1 MNAISQ
7 GMKVPVGR
15 IVMKVIAVPLAIAT
29 LWCTIYFGDT
39 LGVPVETLPAVV
51 KAKKHY
57 DGNSVY
63 NTKYVAGRAWFQS
76 EETPELW
83 SVECLAG
90 NETLVGYVS
99 KEAYEKIEI
108 GNEKSI
114 KFRRTR
120 FTNRIDVLAVD

>member
-1 MNAISQ
+1 MNDISK
-7 GMKVPVGR
+7 GMNVPVGR
-15 IVMKVIAVPLAIAT
+15 IVMKVIAVPMAIVT
-29 LWCTIYFGDT
+29 LWCTVYFGDT

-63 NTKYVAGRAWFQS
+63 NTKYVAGRAWVQS

-90 NETLVGYVS
+90 NEMLVGYVS
-99 KEAYEKIEI
+99 KDAYEKIEI
-108 GNEKSI
+108 GSEKSVQ
-114 KFRRTR
+114 FRRTR

>member
-1 MNAISQ
+1 MNEISK

-29 LWCTIYFGDT
+29 LWCTVYFGDT
-39 LGVPVETLPAVV
+39 LGVPVETIPAVV

-63 NTKYVAGRAWFQS
+63 NTKYVGGRAWVQS
-76 EETPELW
+76 AETPDLW
-83 SVECLAG
+83 SIECLAG
-90 NETLVGYVS
+90 KEMLVGYVS
-99 KEAYEKIEI
+99 KDAYEKIEI
-108 GNEKSI
+108 GKEKSI

-120 FTNRIDVLAVD
+120 FTNRIDVLAVE

>member
-1 MNAISQ
+1 MNDISQ

-99 KEAYEKIEI
+99 KEAFAKIEI

>member
-1 MNAISQ
+1 MNEISK

-29 LWCTIYFGDT
+29 LWCTVYFGDT
-39 LGVPVETLPAVV
+39 LGVPVETIPAVV

-63 NTKYVAGRAWFQS
+63 NTKYVGGRAWVQS
-76 EETPELW
+76 AEIPEFW

-90 NETLVGYVS
+90 NETLVGFVS
-99 KEAYEKIEI
+99 KDAYAQIDI
-108 GNEKSI
+108 GSEKSI
-114 KFRRTR
+114 RIRRTR

>member
-1 MNAISQ
+1 MNDISQ

-15 IVMKVIAVPLAIAT
+15 IVMKVIAVPLVIAT

-39 LGVPVETLPAVV
+39 FGVPVETLPAVV